1 LIDVAPGWCHLKK
14 QLLVAGNPMNPDVLT
29 PTGAPTHRAVATAV
43 LFALFSG
50 CGSAPAPK
58 PPKPSVVQANLQAT
72 ASANPDLKKRASPL
86 VVRVFELK
94 SAAAFEAA
102 DFLSLYERDQ
112 ATLTSEMVSR
122 EEFVLRPGET
132 RPWSKTV
139 AGEVRYIGVIGA
151 FRDIEHARWKAIVPI
166 QANTTNRI
174 FIKAD
179 NIVLTATT
187 EVQP

>member
-1 LIDVAPGWCHLKK
+1 
-14 QLLVAGNPMNPDVLT
+14 MNADVLT
-29 PTGAPTHRAVATAV
+29 PTRAQTHRAVATAV
-43 LFALFSG
+43 LLILSG
-50 CGSAPAPK
+50 CGATPAPK
-58 PPKPSVVQANLQAT
+58 PPKPSMVQANLQAT

-151 FRDIEHARWKAIVPI
+151 FRDIEHARWKAIVPV

-174 FIKAD
+174 LIKAD